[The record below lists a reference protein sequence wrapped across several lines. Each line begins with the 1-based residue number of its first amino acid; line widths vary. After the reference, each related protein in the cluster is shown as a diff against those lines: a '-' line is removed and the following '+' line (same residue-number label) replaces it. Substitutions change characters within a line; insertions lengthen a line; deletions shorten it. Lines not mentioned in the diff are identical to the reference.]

1 MLKYFKEI
9 IRYNLPNLVFLYK
22 RFRHQEFYYDDY
34 LYDIIKL
41 SKNKNFNLS
50 ILSVPVIFDVG
61 SAHGFSALNILNRV
75 KNSTVHCFEPSIT
88 SYEILQKKTIGYKR
102 VKLNCLAFGEKKE
115 DSKLYTYKGAHNLN
129 RMRENAVLHNG
140 GVSIGD
146 LPAIEDIKVDT
157 LDNYC
162 QKNEIDKIDILRIDT
177 NTNNFAILKG
187 SLKSLEAKK
196 IKYINVGIYKINN
209 KGDDIGSLAEIDLF
223 MNNLGYRLATLYNGF
238 IHPSYSAGYY
248 TATYIIDHLYDEVK

>member
-41 SKNKNFNLS
+41 SNNKDFKIS
-50 ILSVPVIFDVG
+50 ISSAPVIFDVG
-61 SAHGFSALNILNRV
+61 SAHGFSALNLLNRV
-75 KNSTVHCFEPSIT
+75 QNSIIHCFEPSIT
-88 SYEILQKKTIGYKR
+88 SYEILQKALISYKR
-102 VKLNCLAFGEKKE
+102 VKLNCLALGEKKD
-115 DSKLYTYKGAHNLN
+115 DSKLYIYKGAHNLS
-129 RMRENAVLHNG
+129 RMKENAVLHIG

-146 LPAIEDIKVDT
+146 LPTIEDIKVDT
-157 LDNYC
+157 LDNYF
-162 QKNEIDKIDILRIDT
+162 QKNKIDKIDILRVDT

-196 IKYINVGIYKINN
+196 IKYINVGFYKINN
-209 KGDDIGSLAEIDLF
+209 KDKDDDTGSLAEINLF

-238 IHPSYSAGYY
+238 IHPSFSAGYY
-248 TATYIIDHLYDEVK
+248 TATYIID